1 MASTACPAAMDCSWP
16 RYADAASNVEVA
28 CGVTARLN
36 DENILAA
43 CSLQVPRQ
51 LPPCYL
57 ARIRSGVS
65 TACEGPTGVI

>member
-36 DENILAA
+36 DENTS
-43 CSLQVPRQ
+43 SLQSTSATPAAAM
-51 LPPCYL
+51 L
-57 ARIRSGVS
+57 AHIRSGVS